1 MVREAQE
8 EKAGGGSFK
17 RVVSGLLE
25 KEKIT
30 QQCLLLRYRKEAK
43 NGEGFWFGSP
53 ISPHLH
59 PYPILK
65 EKTPGAQ
72 FLKNSTIVDRLGIQ
86 NQQALERF
94 REKNFENS
102 KNKFKAEVVGLLAF

>member
-1 MVREAQE
+1 MGRD
-8 EKAGGGSFK
+8 
-17 RVVSGLLE
+17 SGLDPLSLP
-25 KEKIT
+25 T
-30 QQCLLLRYRKEAK
+30 T
-43 NGEGFWFGSP
+43 
-53 ISPHLH
+53 LH

-94 REKNFENS
+94 RAKNFENS
-102 KNKFKAEVVGLLAF
+102 KNKFKAEVVGLVAF